1 MPAFGVTHEI
11 FYFLVIILTFY
22 KPQNLSL
29 PLSCCQS
36 LKKSS
41 SGLSEGLMYLNRI
54 FLSYSAIPHRLQKA
68 APVHSITVFLFTFIF
83 CLLAAAQ

>member
-1 MPAFGVTHEI
+1 MPAFGVTQEF
-11 FYFLVIILTFY
+11 FYSLVRILTFY

-29 PLSCCQS
+29 PLSCCQF

-41 SGLSEGLMYLNRI
+41 SGLNEGLMYLNRI
-54 FLSYSAIPHRLQKA
+54 FLSYSPLPHRLQKA
-68 APVHSITVFLFTFIF
+68 APVYSITVFLFTFIF